1 MKFIKRAW
9 AEINIDAL
17 LNNLRIVKEHTEK
30 KEIMAVVKADAYGH
44 SVEPIVSALQENG
57 VNSFAVSNISE
68 AFELRSYGVKG
79 HILILGYTP
88 AECVKDLCDNS
99 ISQAVYSLEYA
110 EELSVNAEKNNCRLN
125 VHLKLDTGMGR
136 IGFNCRND
144 RLPEI
149 QDAIISATL
158 PCLFTEGVF
167 SHFSDADNLSPE
179 GKEFTLKQLQLFK
192 SAVKKLNENGINPS
206 IIHSNNS
213 AATFAT
219 NDDFTNFC
227 RPGIVLY
234 GLSPA
239 DSVKAD
245 GLRPIMTFKSVISM
259 VKKITKGESLSY
271 GRTFI
276 ADKDMTVATVTA
288 GYGDGFPR
296 KLSSCGQVIVNNCR
310 ADILGRICMDQFL
323 IDVSDIPNVKIGDTV
338 ILLGEE
344 ITATEIAKKC
354 DTINYEIICGI
365 SKRVPRI
372 VI

>member
-1 MKFIKRAW
+1 MDFLHRTW
-9 AEINIDAL
+9 AEIDINAL
-17 LNNLRIVKEHTEK
+17 VHNFKTIKQNANGSQ
-30 KEIMAVVKADAYGH
+30 IMAVVKADAYGH

-271 GRTFI
+271 
-276 ADKDMTVATVTA
+276 
-288 GYGDGFPR
+288 
-296 KLSSCGQVIVNNCR
+296 
-310 ADILGRICMDQFL
+310 
-323 IDVSDIPNVKIGDTV
+323 
-338 ILLGEE
+338 
-344 ITATEIAKKC
+344 
-354 DTINYEIICGI
+354 
-365 SKRVPRI
+365 
-372 VI
+372 